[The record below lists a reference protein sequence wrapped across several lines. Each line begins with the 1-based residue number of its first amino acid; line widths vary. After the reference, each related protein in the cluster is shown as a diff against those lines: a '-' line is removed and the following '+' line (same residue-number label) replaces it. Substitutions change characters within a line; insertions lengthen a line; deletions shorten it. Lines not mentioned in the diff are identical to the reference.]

1 MSFVHLHVHTHYSL
15 LDSTIRVPSL
25 VKRAAALEMPAVAM
39 TDHGNLFGAVEMYKA
54 AKKAGV
60 KAILGCEVYVPALD
74 PENEGTDR
82 RAYHLV
88 LLAATEVGYRN
99 LLRVV
104 SDAWLNGREADA
116 ARPRIDPAVLR
127 ECAPGLIA
135 LSGGLGGE
143 IEQAVLRRDTA
154 RATRV
159 ADALLSVFPP
169 DEAGEPCFYLE
180 VQPSSLAEHEPV
192 RNSLAELGRER
203 GIPLVATND
212 VHYLERADAQVHKAL
227 MCLQMQKSMQ
237 ELDRLANIS
246 DGFFLRSA
254 DEMREALSDMPEALE
269 ATLKIAAR
277 CNVDL
282 VLGQVFLP
290 QYKVPEGFDQAGYLA
305 HLARTGL
312 DARLEMFGRLGL
324 EVDEKR
330 YRDRLELETGI
341 IIQMGFPGYFLIV
354 WDFINAA
361 KEMGVPV
368 GPGRGSGAGSL
379 VAYALRIT
387 DIDPIKYD
395 LLFERF
401 LNPERVSMPDFDID
415 FCMNTRDRVIKYVTE
430 KYGKHNVGQIVTFGS
445 LKARG
450 VIRDVARVMEMSF
463 GDADRVA
470 KLVPEVLNITLE
482 DALKQ
487 EPRLREWM
495 DEAPEHKR
503 LFETALALENLYRHT
518 GVHAAGIVIGDEVLW
533 HYAPV
538 LTGDNGELVTQ
549 FAKNEVEEAG
559 LVKFDFL
566 GLKTLTVIDQAERL
580 IRAGQKPGEHPFV
593 IGEIPMDDS
602 LVFELLCSGNTTG
615 VFQLES
621 SGFKELMRKLKPDKF
636 EDIIAAVALYRPGPL
651 QSGMVDSFIARKHGQ
666 EEVDYLHPSLQ
677 ATLEETYGTI
687 IYQEQVMR
695 LASILAGFSLGQA
708 DLLRRAMGKKKAD
721 VMAQQRDIFIDG
733 AKANGVDPAQAGHIF
748 DLVQEFASYGF
759 NKSHSAAYGLISYQT
774 AYLKAHYPVELMAAL
789 LTCDKDNTDKVV
801 RYIAEARSMG
811 IVIRPPDVN
820 VSVLDFSVSEG
831 AIRFGLG
838 AIKGVGEGAIESVL
852 EARKD
857 GPFKSLFDFCDRIDL
872 RKSNRRVLEAFVASG
887 AFDSFGQP
895 RDVLW
900 QNLDKA
906 IERGQ
911 ATQRDRESGQMSL
924 FGMLVQAT
932 PKAVGGADY
941 DTIPADA
948 EWTERERLQREKES
962 LGFYITGHPL
972 DRYLDELRRYANAN
986 TESVEQLPN
995 NAEVTIGGVVAALRE
1010 RPLKDGSGRMAF
1022 VTFEDNRGQVEVIVF
1037 SKQYADAEA
1046 AIKSDEPLLV
1056 RGQIRIEG
1064 EGDSKVRKVRATE
1077 VSSIA
1082 AARRQL
1088 TRRVGVRVPSDAVDG
1103 RLVAAMKAAF
1113 AQYAGPCEAELALV
1127 LPDQTEVVVLC
1138 GDRFRVTPSDDL
1150 IGKVERLVGRDSV
1163 YLA

>member
-15 LDSTIRVPSL
+15 LDSTVRVPDL
-25 VKRAAALEMPAVAM
+25 VKRAAALGMPAVAM
-39 TDHGNLFGAVEMYKA
+39 TDHANLYGAVELYKA

-60 KAILGCEVYVPALD
+60 KAILGCEVYAPAMD
-74 PENEGTDR
+74 PEAQATDR
-82 RAYHLV
+82 RGYHLV
-88 LLAATEVGYRN
+88 LLAATDRGYRN

-104 SDAWLNGREADA
+104 SDAWLRGREPDA
-116 ARPRIDPAVLR
+116 ARPRIDPEVLA
-127 ECAPGLIA
+127 EAAEGIIA

-143 IEQAVLRRDTA
+143 IEQALLRKDTA
-154 RATRV
+154 RAARV
-159 ADALLSVFPP
+159 ASRLRAMFPP
-169 DEAGEPCFYLE
+169 DHAGEPCFFLE
-180 VQPSSLAEHEPV
+180 VQPSSVAEHETV
-192 RNSLAELGRER
+192 RR
-203 GIPLVATND
+203 GVTEIGESCGVPLVATND
-212 VHYLERADAQVHKAL
+212 VHYLTREDAQVHKAL

-237 ELDRLANIS
+237 DLDRLANIP
-246 DGFFLRSA
+246 DGFTLRSGE
-254 DEMREALSDMPEALE
+254 EMRAGLPDHGEAID
-269 ATLKIAAR
+269 AAIRIGER
-277 CNVDL
+277 CNVKL
-282 VLGQVFLP
+282 VLGEVFLP

-305 HLARTGL
+305 HLARQGL
-312 DARLEMFGRLGL
+312 AARLETFRRLGI
-324 EVDEKR
+324 EVDEQK
-330 YRDRLELETGI
+330 YRDRLELEASI
-341 IIQMGFPGYFLIV
+341 INQMGFPGYFLIV

-368 GPGRGSGAGSL
+368 GPGRGSGAGSI

-415 FCMNTRDRVIKYVTE
+415 FCMNTRDRVIKYVTD
-430 KYGKHNVGQIVTFGS
+430 KYGAHNVGQIVTFGS

-495 DEAPEHKR
+495 AEAPEHER
-503 LFETALALENLYRHT
+503 LFDTALALENLYRHT

-533 HYAPV
+533 HYVPV

-566 GLKTLTVIDQAERL
+566 GLKTLTVIDQTVRL
-580 IRAGQKPGEHPFV
+580 IRQGQRAEERPFELS
-593 IGEIPMDDS
+593 EIPMNDPG
-602 LVFELLCSGNTTG
+602 VFELLSSGNTTG

-666 EEVDYLHPSLQ
+666 EAVDYLHPSLEGV
-677 ATLEETYGTI
+677 LGETYGTI

-721 VMAQQRDIFIDG
+721 VMAQQRDIFVDG
-733 AKANGVDPAQAGHIF
+733 AKKNGVDAAQAGHIF

-838 AIKGVGEGAIESVL
+838 AIKGVGEGAIEAVL
-852 EARKD
+852 KVRAD
-857 GPFKSLFDFCDRIDL
+857 GPFEGLFDFCERIDL
-872 RKSNRRVLEAFVASG
+872 RKVNRRVLEALVASG
-887 AFDSFGQP
+887 AFDSFGKP

-900 QNLDKA
+900 HTLDKA

-911 ATQRDRESGQMSL
+911 STQRDRESGQMSL
-924 FGMLVQAT
+924 FGMLTQAT
-932 PKAVGGADY
+932 PAKKGAEY
-941 DTIPADA
+941 DPLPDDA
-948 EWTERERLQREKES
+948 EWSERERLQREKES

-972 DRYLDELRRYANAN
+972 DRYLDELRRYANVN
-986 TESVEQLPN
+986 TESLENLPN
-995 NAEVTIGGVVAALRE
+995 NADVTFGGVVAAIRE

-1022 VTFEDNRGQVEVIVF
+1022 VTFEDHLGQAEVIVF
-1037 SKQYADAEA
+1037 SKQYADMEPV
-1046 AIKSDEPLLV
+1046 IKSDEPLLV
-1056 RGQIRIEG
+1056 RGQVRIEG
-1064 EGDSKVRKVRATE
+1064 EGDAKVRKVRATE

-1088 TRRVGVRVPSDAVDG
+1088 TRRVGVRVPVGGLDPK
-1103 RLVAAMKAAF
+1103 LVEALQAAF
-1113 AQYAGPCEAELALV
+1113 LHFQGPCEAELSLQ
-1127 LPDQTEVVVLC
+1127 LPDRTEVVVAC
-1138 GDRFRVTPSDDL
+1138 GDRWRVTPSDDL
-1150 IGKVERLVGRDSV
+1150 IGKVERLVGRDAV